1 MPTHSLFACDS
12 TLACETAPT
21 STRLVTSN
29 TIRLSEIISALSLS
43 LDLTQGQPAG
53 HAMRSAILGMR
64 LADSLQ
70 LSTADR
76 AALFYALLLK
86 DVGCSSN
93 AAKMAYLFGADEHH
107 VKRAGKLVDWSR
119 AGEKIKYVWREC
131 APGGSVLDKLLRLG
145 ALAKSGPKG
154 ERQIVEVRCER
165 GAAIA
170 QSLEFPQATAEAIRA
185 LDELWN
191 GKGHP
196 RGLKGEEIPL
206 LGRICGL
213 AQTVEIFYRTYG
225 LRAALD
231 VARERRGTWFD
242 PALVDALVAL
252 EHDTA
257 FWNRLS
263 TDNLAAELARL
274 EPTDSFTIA
283 DEACIDRVSRA
294 FADVIDA
301 KSPWTFQHSSRV
313 ADIAVSMSR
322 EFGCTPEVERDVRR
336 AGLLHDIGKLGV
348 SSLILDKPGKLDDIE
363 WVALRKHATY
373 SQRILEQ
380 LPAFAKL
387 ADVASAHHERLDGRG
402 YHRGITGEH
411 MHWVSRLLAVADM
424 FEALSASRPYRA
436 GMPWEKIHGILSSEA
451 GCSIDA
457 ECFSALERCHEP
469 FSTRTRVES
478 QLEEVDRLISEAAK
492 I

>member
-1 MPTHSLFACDS
+1 VPTEQLLSCNSAPSCD
-12 TLACETAPT
+12 TTPT
-21 STRLVTSN
+21 PDRLVTS
-29 TIRLSEIISALSLS
+29 TEIRLSEIISALSLS

-64 LADSLQ
+64 LSDSLQ
-70 LSTADR
+70 LSRDDR
-76 AALFYALLLK
+76 KALFYALLLK

-154 ERQIVEVRCER
+154 ERQIVEIRCER

-170 QSLEFPQATAEAIRA
+170 QSLDFPLATADAIRA

-196 RGLKGEEIPL
+196 RGLKGNEIPL

-213 AQTVEIFYRTYG
+213 AQTVEIFCRTYG
-225 LRAALD
+225 LRAALE

-242 PALVDALVAL
+242 PALVDALLAL
-252 EHDTA
+252 EHDTG

-263 TDNLAAELARL
+263 TNNLACELARW
-274 EPTDSFTIA
+274 EPADSSTLA
-283 DEACIDRVSRA
+283 DETSIDRIARA

-301 KSPWTFQHSSRV
+301 KSPWTFRHSSRV
-313 ADIAVSMSR
+313 ADIAASMAR
-322 EFGCTPEVERDVRR
+322 EFGCTPQVERDVRR

-348 SSLILDKPGKLDDIE
+348 SSLILDKPGKLDDTE
-363 WVALRKHATY
+363 WVALKRHATY
-373 SQRILEQ
+373 SQQILEQ
-380 LPAFAKL
+380 LPAFGKL

-402 YHRGITGEH
+402 YHRGISGDQ

-436 GMPWEKIHGILSSEA
+436 GMPWEKIHDILSGEV
-451 GCSIDA
+451 GRGIDA
-457 ECFSALERCHEP
+457 ECFRALERCHEP

-478 QLEEVDRLISEAAK
+478 QLEKVDQLLTAAAN